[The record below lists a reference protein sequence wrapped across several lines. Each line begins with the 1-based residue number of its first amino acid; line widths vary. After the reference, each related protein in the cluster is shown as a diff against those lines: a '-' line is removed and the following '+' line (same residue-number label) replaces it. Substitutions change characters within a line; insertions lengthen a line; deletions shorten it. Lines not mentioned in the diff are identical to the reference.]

1 MLARAA
7 LVLLVGILSV
17 PAAWGADKTDVIT
30 LRNGDKITGD
40 VDGLSRGRL
49 SLKTDDAGT
58 IQIEW
63 NKILRI
69 EAQQRVFDVS
79 TSDGRRFFGSLGATG
94 DGLVLVVGSAGADSL
109 PMAEVTSIAPIGK
122 SFWKKLDGSFDAGF
136 SYTRSSGVA
145 TTTLN
150 SDVVFRRPDFKAEL
164 TGSATVT
171 AQSDETKNDSRS
183 SLQFSYV
190 RYRGGQWFVA
200 GTGGVESNE
209 SLGLVL
215 RSQLAAAVGKRLV
228 DTNRAQLNIGGG
240 LSVNNEQG
248 VDTGSTQNLEGL
260 LGVDMSYYT
269 YDSPKTNL
277 DVSLKYYPSLS
288 NWGRQRVQFDLG
300 LKRELFKDFFV
311 GLNGYDTFDSQ
322 PPNPDAA
329 HNDVGVTA
337 SVGWSFG
344 R

>member
-1 MLARAA
+1 MLPRAGIF
-7 LVLLVGILSV
+7 LLIGILSA
-17 PAAWGADKTDVIT
+17 PAAWGADKTDVVT

-40 VDGLSRGRL
+40 VDGLSRGQL
-49 SLKTDDAGT
+49 TLKTDDAGT
-58 IQIEW
+58 IKIEW
-63 NKILRI
+63 NKIRRI
-69 EAQQRVFDVS
+69 QATQRLFDVS
-79 TSDGRRFFGSLGATG
+79 TSDGRRFLGSLGATG
-94 DGLVLVVGSAGADSL
+94 DGLVLVGADSL
-109 PMAEVTSIAPIGK
+109 PMAEVTSIEPIGA
-122 SFWKKLDGSFDAGF
+122 SFWKKLDGAFDFGF

-150 SDVVFRRPDFKAEL
+150 SDIVFRRPEFKAEL
-164 TGSATVT
+164 VGSATVT
-171 AQSDETKNDSRS
+171 AQSDESNDSRS
-183 SLQFSYV
+183 SVQFSYE

-215 RSQLAAAVGKRLV
+215 RSQLAAGVGRRLV
-228 DTNRAQLNIGGG
+228 DTNRAQLSLFGG
-240 LSVNNEQG
+240 LAVNNEQG

-260 LGVDMSYYT
+260 IGFDTSYYT

-311 GLNGYDTFDSQ
+311 GLNGFDTFDSD
-322 PPNPDAA
+322 PPVADAA

-337 SVGWSFG
+337 SIGWSFG

>member
-1 MLARAA
+1 MLPRAGI
-7 LVLLVGILSV
+7 VLLIGILSA
-17 PAAWGADKTDVIT
+17 PAAWGADKTDVVT
-30 LRNGDKITGD
+30 LRNGDRITGD
-40 VDGLSRGRL
+40 VDELARGRL

-69 EAQQRVFDVS
+69 EAQQRLFDVS
-79 TSDGRRFFGSLGATG
+79 TSDGRRFLGSLGVTG
-94 DGLVLVVGSAGADSL
+94 DGMVLVVSSTGSDSL
-109 PMAEVTSIAPIGK
+109 PMSEVTSITPIGK
-122 SFWKKLDGSFDAGF
+122 SFWKKLDGAVDAGF
-136 SYTRSSGVA
+136 SYTKSSGVA

-150 SDVVFRRPDFKAEL
+150 SDIAFRRPEFKAQL
-164 TGSATVT
+164 TASATVT
-171 AQSDETKNDSRS
+171 SQSDESKYDSRS
-183 SLQFSYV
+183 SVQFSYV
-190 RYRGGQWFVA
+190 RYRGNQWFFA

-215 RSQLAAAVGKRLV
+215 RSQLTGALGKRIV
-228 DTNRAQLNIGGG
+228 DTNRAQLSFYGG
-240 LSVNNEQG
+240 LAVNNEQG
-248 VDTGSTQNLEGL
+248 VDTGSTDNLEGL
-260 LGVDMSYYT
+260 LGFDTSYYT

-311 GLNGYDTFDSQ
+311 GLNGYDTFDSH
-322 PPNPDAA
+322 PPNPNAA